1 MNISYR
7 GKFYMY
13 LGVTVCCVGG
23 LVFLAW
29 FLFGMITDADTRVLD
44 AKRELLSLTMK
55 QEQMGSITKEYET
68 VRELLPALDDML
80 LPRSE
85 KLEFIMLV
93 EELAARAGV
102 YHVIEA
108 VDDVQTGKKDAPVP
122 ATTSFN
128 ITVYGSFPHAL
139 QFMYLLESA
148 KTYLS
153 IERIQITNAGGGIP
167 TVVNKEVVPLSKNDI
182 KAQLSV
188 KVYTRQ

>member
-1 MNISYR
+1 MSLSYR
-7 GKFYMY
+7 GKFYIY
-13 LGVTVCCVGG
+13 LGVTACCIGG

-44 AKRELLSLTMK
+44 AKRELLALAMK
-55 QEQMGSITKEYET
+55 QEQMGTITKEYET
-68 VRELLPALDDML
+68 VRDLLPTLDDML

-85 KLEFIMLV
+85 KLQFIMLV

-102 YHVIEA
+102 RHVIEA
-108 VDDVQTGKKDAPVP
+108 VDDAQTGKKDAPVL

-128 ITVYGSFPHAL
+128 VTVYGSFPHAL
-139 QFMYLLESA
+139 QFIYLLESA

-153 IERIQITNAGGGIP
+153 IERAQIANAGGGVFGAKKD
-167 TVVNKEVVPLSKNDI
+167 TSPLSKDDV
-182 KAQLSV
+182 KVQLSV